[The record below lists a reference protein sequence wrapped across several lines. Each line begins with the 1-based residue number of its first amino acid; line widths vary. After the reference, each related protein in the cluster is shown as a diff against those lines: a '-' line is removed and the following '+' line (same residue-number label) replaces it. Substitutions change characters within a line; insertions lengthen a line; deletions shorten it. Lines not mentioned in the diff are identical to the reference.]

1 MTKTPLSLLIVRVR
15 EQLRKRRVAKQNETP
30 QDKFSRRTA
39 NATVLIGVLTIGVIL
54 VAIFQYV
61 VFSHQLNV
69 MQGQL
74 DEMRSPHAE
83 RAYLF
88 IAHDDTV
95 PATPDEISPG
105 KVYRILFKNYGKTPA
120 VYRGIHTM
128 CSYWPTESP
137 NPKFSAEKWE
147 GSIVIGV
154 NEPIGPFDCPLT
166 ASETEIA
173 KAARNEG
180 YIFMIAKID
189 YDDIF
194 GEPHETGM
202 CVVYKFAT
210 KGFGLVSR
218 QNKCN
223 YFK

>member
-1 MTKTPLSLLIVRVR
+1 M
-15 EQLRKRRVAKQNETP
+15 
-30 QDKFSRRTA
+30 
-39 NATVLIGVLTIGVIL
+39 
-54 VAIFQYV
+54 
-61 VFSHQLNV
+61 
-69 MQGQL
+69 
-74 DEMRSPHAE
+74 
-83 RAYLF
+83 
-88 IAHDDTV
+88 
-95 PATPDEISPG
+95 
-105 KVYRILFKNYGKTPA
+105 
-120 VYRGIHTM
+120 
-128 CSYWPTESP
+128 
-137 NPKFSAEKWE
+137 
-147 GSIVIGV
+147 IGV

>member
-1 MTKTPLSLLIVRVR
+1 
-15 EQLRKRRVAKQNETP
+15 
-30 QDKFSRRTA
+30 
-39 NATVLIGVLTIGVIL
+39 
-54 VAIFQYV
+54 
-61 VFSHQLNV
+61 
-69 MQGQL
+69 
-74 DEMRSPHAE
+74 MRSPHAE

-88 IAHDDTV
+88 AAHDDTA
-95 PATPDEISPG
+95 PATLDEISPG
-105 KVYRILFKNYGKTPA
+105 KVYRVLFKNYAKTPA
-120 VYRGIHTM
+120 VYRGLHTM
-128 CSYWPTESP
+128 CSYWPTQFP

-147 GSIVIGV
+147 GSVVIGV

-166 ASETEIA
+166 ASENEIA
-173 KAARNEG
+173 KAARSEG

-194 GEPHETGM
+194 GEPHETAI